1 MSSTHIHCLKCSFNY
16 YVHYTNVCKTNID
29 CWSTPSGHSC
39 SLPGVL
45 DTTLRDQFCQWLA
58 AFRWIFFGYPVFLH
72 QLNWSPRYNWNIV
85 ENGVNQPNINYY
97 AIIFWIMR
105 IKIFII
111 TYWLANCFK
120 VYMNIYGLIRTT
132 FWKVSP
138 LLANY
143 ISTITYMVKILE
155 DRNLKLVF
163 AVFL

>member
-1 MSSTHIHCLKCSFNY
+1 M
-16 YVHYTNVCKTNID
+16 YVKRISIVGQRQVDTPAHSQVYSIQHYVINFV
-29 CWSTPSGHSC
+29 SE
-39 SLPGVL
+39 LPH
-45 DTTLRDQFCQWLA
+45 
-58 AFRWIFFGYPVFLH
+58 FRWVFSGYPVFLH

-105 IKIFII
+105 IKISII

>member
-1 MSSTHIHCLKCSFNY
+1 LLVNAKWTLLLIARCTRY
-16 YVHYTNVCKTNID
+16 NIT
-29 CWSTPSGHSC
+29 WSILSVTCRIS
-39 SLPGVL
+39 V
-45 DTTLRDQFCQWLA
+45 DFLRVP
-58 AFRWIFFGYPVFLH
+58 RFLH

-105 IKIFII
+105 IKISII